1 MVNAEA
7 HAAHYRMAKM
17 IIIVIRYITLK
28 KTGEDKTV
36 NLITPELK
44 TSKQRRQL
52 YSTKRVG
59 SNLSSVVNII
69 MSAAFRTLNIGQHT
83 SMSIRA

>member
-17 IIIVIRYITLK
+17 IIIVIRYNTLK
-28 KTGEDKTV
+28 KTGEDKTA

-52 YSTKRVG
+52 YE
-59 SNLSSVVNII
+59 
-69 MSAAFRTLNIGQHT
+69 
-83 SMSIRA
+83 